1 MDNDNDMNT
10 WIRRAAGRLPAES
23 ETTDTDQEQSTEE
36 TPKPT
41 SADERLDA
49 WIRRAAGR

>member
-1 MDNDNDMNT
+1 MDNANDMDT

-23 ETTDTDQEQSTEE
+23 EATDTEQEQPTEE

-41 SADERLDA
+41 TADERLDR
-49 WIRRAAGR
+49 WIRRQVGR